1 MACLPPRASYARRPP
16 SGDTCDPEPPICTV
30 FLRRLSADT
39 GKRNEAICAQPAN
52 IPPSQGDPAARWNN
66 GAAVHL
72 GPPAGAPVPFY
83 AGVGCK
89 TAPGGQG
96 APGHDHAAQAPARAA
111 RPDDADRCDQAARL
125 RREFRGWIVI
135 WLARDRQY
143 KAYRRMP
150 GPRRDTALAAAMPEA
165 LAAQITQ
172 AEQAAP
178 RPPSPPGTS
187 HDTLGRHRVADAR
200 DRRQRKSGDELK
212 FVVDQSPAR
221 SW

>member
-1 MACLPPRASYARRPP
+1 MPRARPRR
-16 SGDTCDPEPPICTV
+16 S
-30 FLRRLSADT
+30 
-39 GKRNEAICAQPAN
+39 
-52 IPPSQGDPAARWNN
+52 
-66 GAAVHL
+66 
-72 GPPAGAPVPFY
+72 
-83 AGVGCK
+83 
-89 TAPGGQG
+89 
-96 APGHDHAAQAPARAA
+96 APARAA

-125 RREFRGWIVI
+125 CREFRGWIVM

-150 GPRRDTALAAAMPEA
+150 GARRDTALAAAMPEA

-172 AEQAAP
+172 AEQATP
-178 RPPSPPGTS
+178 RPAIPRGTS

-200 DRRQRKSGDELK
+200 DRRQRKSGDELE